1 MQKLCREKKKIC
13 HIHSSDTLCQDLM
26 FLSFC
31 SRKNFS
37 SLHKNY
43 QELVEALYKLTVEIH
58 NNYMATSVLHDMESY
73 NWKDSKEF
81 QEVPILPVHHN
92 CSLMN
97 YETAVLWIMKLQ
109 SYELWDM
116 KHNFEANANGNYNII
131 LLMYMYNLIVHVFAN
146 SNNQKNKYFCF
157 KCSVYNPMYMFIFT
171 LICDVTTGR
180 AVLLPC
186 TDVELPHA
194 WTLSRFMEH
203 VSASYVAGYI

>member
-1 MQKLCREKKKIC
+1 
-13 HIHSSDTLCQDLM
+13 M

-31 SRKNFS
+31 SKKNFS

-58 NNYMATSVLHDMESY
+58 NNYMATTVLHDMESY

-81 QEVPILPVHHN
+81 QEVLILPVHHN

-97 YETAVLWIMKLQ
+97 YEIWSITLNQMQ
-109 SYELWDM
+109 ME
-116 KHNFEANANGNYNII
+116 II
-131 LLMYMYNLIVHVFAN
+131 TWFDWYTCSCTHVIVHVFAN
-146 SNNQKNKYFCF
+146 SNYQKNKYFCY

-171 LICDVTTGR
+171 LICNVTTGR

-186 TDVELPHA
+186 PDVELPHA